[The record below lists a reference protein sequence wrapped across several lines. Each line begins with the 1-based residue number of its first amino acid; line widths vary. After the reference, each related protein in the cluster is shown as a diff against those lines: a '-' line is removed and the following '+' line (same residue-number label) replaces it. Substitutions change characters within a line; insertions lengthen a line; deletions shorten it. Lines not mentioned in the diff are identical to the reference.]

1 MANEK
6 IKPGKFVE
14 LVFDLYTVNDDHS
27 ETLVHEVTDDAP
39 ECIVFGVT
47 QGLIKPLE
55 KALEGLSAGDKYDLV
70 ASPDEA
76 FGRHNP
82 DEVVE
87 VDREVFEIDGKFDD
101 EYIKPGVRLP
111 MMTADGYRIEG
122 LVVEVTDKHVKMDF
136 NHQLVDRTVRI
147 KGTVKT
153 VRDVTEED
161 LHPAGGCCGCHG
173 GSCGDGDCGGG
184 CGDGGCNSGGCGSGC
199 GC

>member
-1 MANEK
+1 MSKET
-6 IKPGKFVE
+6 IKPGKYVE
-14 LVFDLYTVNDDHS
+14 LVFDLYKVNDDGT

-55 KALEGLSAGDKYDLV
+55 MALDGLAAGDAYDVV
-70 ASPDEA
+70 ANPDEA

-82 DEVVE
+82 EEVVE
-87 VDREVFEIDGKFDD
+87 IGREVFEVDGKFDD

-122 LVVEVTDKHVKMDF
+122 LVVDVTPEYVKMDF
-136 NHQLVDRTVRI
+136 NHQLVDSKVRI

-153 VRDVTEED
+153 VREVTEED
-161 LHPAGGCCGCHG
+161 LRPAGGCGCGCSG
-173 GSCGDGDCGGG
+173 NCGDGDCGGG
-184 CGDGGCNSGGCGSGC
+184 CEGGCH
-199 GC
+199 